1 MQTFIDAL
9 PLAPEESQRLTSPK
23 APRLEPN
30 LRHLA
35 VCRIKPK
42 TVQISRR

>member
-9 PLAPEESQRLTSPK
+9 SLATEESQRLTSPK
-23 APRLEPN
+23 ALRPEPN
-30 LRHLA
+30 LRPLA